1 MIGKHH
7 IEPRRVSELTTACAY
22 RPCPWAALSEV
33 PQSPSVRSRF
43 ILVVLPPEVSIE
55 LEDPKVR

>member
-1 MIGKHH
+1 
-7 IEPRRVSELTTACAY
+7 VSELTTACAY

-33 PQSPSVRSRF
+33 PQSPSVCSRF